1 MSAWVSGFREVRR
14 DTAPRPVRRSR
25 GLLTTAVVVLLALFG
40 ASQLH
45 NLLPSLHN
53 PFATTTVDRSGP
65 VLLKSL
71 TDLHSYDAAQANLQV
86 VVDLKDETAYVP
98 SFLKGKETLFVAAGS
113 VQAGVDFSNL
123 DASAMVLGAD
133 HHTIA
138 ITLPHATLGDATVDP
153 DQSRVV
159 SQQKGLF
166 DRMGSL
172 FGSSGSDASLYQLAK
187 AKIAAAAAGDST
199 IITRAETNTRSM
211 LGTLL
216 ASLGYTSVSV
226 SFV

>member
-1 MSAWVSGFREVRR
+1 MSAWVSGFREVRP
-14 DTAPRPVRRSR
+14 DAAARPVRGSHR
-25 GLLTTAVVVLLALFG
+25 LLTTTAVVVLLIFG

-53 PFATTTVDRSGP
+53 PFASTTVDRSGP

-71 TDLHSYDAAQANLQV
+71 TDLHTYDAAQANLTEF
-86 VVDLKDETAYVP
+86 VDLKHETAYVP
-98 SFLKGKETLFVAAGS
+98 SFLKGKETQFLAVGS

-123 DASAMVLGAD
+123 DTSSMVLGKD
-133 HHTIA
+133 HTIA

-166 DRMGSL
+166 DRVGSL

>member
-14 DTAPRPVRRSR
+14 DTRSR
-25 GLLTTAVVVLLALFG
+25 GGSSHRLLSATAIVVLLIFG

-53 PFATTTVDRSGP
+53 PFATKTVDRSGP

-71 TDLHSYDAAQANLQV
+71 TDLHTYDAAQANLTEF
-86 VVDLKDETAYVP
+86 VDLKKETAYVP
-98 SFLKGKETLFVAAGS
+98 SILMGKETQFLAVGS

-123 DASAMVLGAD
+123 DTSSMVLSKD
-133 HHTIA
+133 HHSVA
-138 ITLPHATLGDATVDP
+138 ITLPHARLGDVTVDP

-166 DRMGSL
+166 DRVGSL
-172 FGSSGSDASLYQLAK
+172 FGSSGSDAALYQLAK
-187 AKIAAAAAGDST
+187 AKIAAAAAGDPT
-199 IITRAETNTRSM
+199 ILAQAEKNTRSM

-226 SFV
+226 SYA